1 MFCISIFQEDVEL
14 ILFKDKIKVELEK
27 LQSSLP
33 ERSYEFIKKE
43 MGLNFDLYNKL
54 VK

>member
-1 MFCISIFQEDVEL
+1 MFYVSIFQEAHEQR
-14 ILFKDKIKVELEK
+14 LFKDKIKVELEK
-27 LQSSLP
+27 LRSSLP

-43 MGLNFDLYNKL
+43 MGLNFDWYNRL